1 MVKEFS
7 IFKDEP
13 ATYDSVERFKE
24 ICEYSYQKDSYKHIF
39 QVGEKIVELFCGKM
53 HNLSQYNFI
62 IAVAYGHDLLEDTLF
77 AKEEDLSKF
86 DEDFIK
92 AISYLT
98 RDKEKES
105 YKDYIIKIKTFY
117 EDSKSKSEYEKKLA
131 EAVYYVKLAD
141 IFDHLS
147 RIKTLKP
154 SLKKRYLEALD
165 ILL

>member
-39 QVGEKIVELFCGKM
+39 QVGEKVVEL
-53 HNLSQYNFI
+53 
-62 IAVAYGHDLLEDTLF
+62 
-77 AKEEDLSKF
+77 
-86 DEDFIK
+86 
-92 AISYLT
+92 
-98 RDKEKES
+98 
-105 YKDYIIKIKTFY
+105 
-117 EDSKSKSEYEKKLA
+117 
-131 EAVYYVKLAD
+131 
-141 IFDHLS
+141 FDHLS

>member
-1 MVKEFS
+1 MVKGFS

-13 ATYDSVERFKE
+13 ATYDSVERFRELCKNF
-24 ICEYSYQKDSYKHIF
+24 YQDNTYIHSF
-39 QVGEKIVELFCGKM
+39 QVCEIVIKILYKDM
-53 HNLSQYNFI
+53 HLDEYYFLQAI
-62 IAVAYGHDLLEDTLF
+62 AYGHDLLEDTLF
-77 AKEEDLSKF
+77 AKEEDISKF

-98 RDKEKES
+98 RDKKKES
-105 YKDYIIKIKTFY
+105 YKDYIVKIKTFY

-141 IFDHLS
+141 LFDHLS

>member
-1 MVKEFS
+1 MKEFS
-7 IFKDEP
+7 IFKNEI
-13 ATYDSVERFKE
+13 ATYDSLEKFRELCKL
-24 ICEYSYQKDSYKHIF
+24 YYQDSTYKHSF
-39 QVGEKIVELFCGKM
+39 QVCEIVIKILYKDM
-53 HNLSQYNFI
+53 HLDEYYFI
-62 IAVAYGHDLLEDTLF
+62 QAVAYGHDLLEDTLF

-98 RDKEKES
+98 RDKKKES

-117 EDSKSKSEYEKKLA
+117 EDSKSKSEYGKKLA

-141 IFDHLS
+141 LFDHLS

>member
-13 ATYDSVERFKE
+13 ATYDSVERFRELCKNF
-24 ICEYSYQKDSYKHIF
+24 YQDNTYIHSF
-39 QVGEKIVELFCGKM
+39 QVCEMVIKILYKDM
-53 HNLSQYNFI
+53 HLDEYYFI
-62 IAVAYGHDLLEDTLF
+62 QAIAYGHDLLEDTLF
-77 AKEEDLSKF
+77 AKEEDISKF

-98 RDKEKES
+98 RDKKKES
-105 YKDYIIKIKTFY
+105 YKDYIVKIKTFY
-117 EDSKSKSEYEKKLA
+117 KDSKLKSRYEKKLA
-131 EAVYYVKLAD
+131 EMVYYVKLAD
-141 IFDHLS
+141 IFDHLL
-147 RIKTLKP
+147 RVKTLKP

>member
-1 MVKEFS
+1 MVKKFS

-13 ATYDSVERFKE
+13 ATYDSLERFRELCKNF
-24 ICEYSYQKDSYKHIF
+24 YQDSTYEHSF
-39 QVGEKIVELFCGKM
+39 QVCEIIIKILYKDM
-53 HNLSQYNFI
+53 HLDEYYFI
-62 IAVAYGHDLLEDTLF
+62 QAVAYGHDLLEDTLF

-98 RDKEKES
+98 RDKKKES

-117 EDSKSKSEYEKKLA
+117 EDSKSKLEYEKKLA
-131 EAVYYVKLAD
+131 ETIYYVKLAD
-141 IFDHLS
+141 LFDHLS
-147 RIKTLKP
+147 RVKTLKP

>member
-13 ATYDSVERFKE
+13 ATYDSVERFRELCKNF
-24 ICEYSYQKDSYKHIF
+24 YQDNTYIHSF
-39 QVGEKIVELFCGKM
+39 QVCEMVRKILYKDM
-53 HNLSQYNFI
+53 HLDEYYFLQAI
-62 IAVAYGHDLLEDTLF
+62 AYGHDLLEDTLF

-141 IFDHLS
+141 LFDHLS
-147 RIKTLKP
+147 RVKTLKP

>member
-13 ATYDSVERFKE
+13 ATYDSLERFRELCKF
-24 ICEYSYQKDSYKHIF
+24 YYQDNTYIHSF
-39 QVGEKIVELFCGKM
+39 QVCEIVIKIFHKDIDLDE
-53 HNLSQYNFI
+53 YYFI
-62 IAVAYGHDLLEDTLF
+62 QAVAYGHDLLEDTIF
-77 AKEEDLSKF
+77 AKGEDLSKF

-141 IFDHLS
+141 LFDHLS